1 MKKKPMIVFLGQ
13 MPLFQDLSEQ
23 ELERVADIA
32 IARRVTRK
40 SVIFTEGSEKEA
52 VFFIREGLV
61 KTFKTDENGHEQIV
75 SFLKTGDMF
84 PHTGFFNQHPYP
96 ATAEAIVDTH
106 LAAIPVRQ
114 FEHLMLQTPS
124 IAVKLM
130 RVMGEKI
137 VELQEQLQTLSGLDV
152 KHRVLSF
159 LLKLAE
165 RHGTCKGTDH
175 DQFAGDPPGICQLRR
190 FDPGNRQPH
199 AEPAGKRKRA
209 ENGTKP
215 DRHPG
220 SGCAETDEKS
230 PLVPSPVHTGDMTA
244 AAAFADIVHIP
255 NRYAH
260 LLQFPDQIR
269 DEPRFRMT
277 GRTRRHQI
285 DITTGCGFFDCLD
298 RGRQHFLRMR
308 LLNLL
313 QVQGPVVSFQNRPLT
328 LHVFSSPRVPA
339 LVSRF
344 RALPFYRRHG
354 ACRVMPVTFRRFP
367 PKPARL

>member
-32 IARRVTRK
+32 IARCVTRK

-165 RHGTCKGTDH
+165 RHGDM
-175 DQFAGDPPGICQLRR
+175 Q
-190 FDPGNRQPH
+190 GNR
-199 AEPAGKRKRA
+199 
-209 ENGTKP
+209 
-215 DRHPG
+215 
-220 SGCAETDEKS
+220 
-230 PLVPSPVHTGDMTA
+230 
-244 AAAFADIVHIP
+244 
-255 NRYAH
+255 
-260 LLQFPDQIR
+260 
-269 DEPRFRMT
+269 
-277 GRTRRHQI
+277 
-285 DITTGCGFFDCLD
+285 ITI
-298 RGRQHFLRMR
+298 
-308 LLNLL
+308 NL
-313 QVQGPVVSFQNRPLT
+313 
-328 LHVFSSPRVPA
+328 
-339 LVSRF
+339 
-344 RALPFYRRHG
+344 
-354 ACRVMPVTFRRFP
+354 PVTHQEFANSVGSTRETVNRMLNQLEKENVLKTERNRIVILDLDALKQMKNP
-367 PKPARL
+367 R